1 MRKINFRVWHKKES
15 RWLDPWAEEDPM
27 LCLKDFGRGCEV
39 YLCDRQS
46 KDWTNKD
53 CQMDDVVIQQYT
65 GLKDK
70 NGVEIYEGDIIQWV
84 EVDFEDEEPNTAEV
98 KYGTGEFDGGVYKYI
113 GFYLEKDGVILEPY
127 EVTNMIK
134 CMEYHNYEVIGN
146 IFEGV
151 EK

>member
-39 YLCDRQS
+39 YLYDRQS

-70 NGVEIYEGDIIQWV
+70 NDVEIYE
-84 EVDFEDEEPNTAEV
+84 
-98 KYGTGEFDGGVYKYI
+98 
-113 GFYLEKDGVILEPY
+113 
-127 EVTNMIK
+127 
-134 CMEYHNYEVIGN
+134 
-146 IFEGV
+146 
-151 EK
+151 